1 VEIAPLVAKIVT
13 ALAKVYA
20 DKGVRVALE
29 IEPDARFHGDAGDL
43 TEMLGNLL
51 DNAHKWCRSRVRL
64 RARRIAAAGAL
75 PATLEI
81 AVEDDG
87 PGVPEELK
95 AQVLQRG
102 ARADESTPGHGL
114 GLAMVQDTVTL
125 YGGDLHLERS
135 EIGGLAVRLRFPQT
149 AA

>member
-1 VEIAPLVAKIVT
+1 
-13 ALAKVYA
+13 
-20 DKGVRVALE
+20 
-29 IEPDARFHGDAGDL
+29 
-43 TEMLGNLL
+43 
-51 DNAHKWCRSRVRL
+51 VRL
-64 RARRIAAAGAL
+64 RARRIAAAGAR
-75 PATLEI
+75 PAVLEI

-114 GLAMVQDTVTL
+114 GLAMVQDTATL
-125 YGGDLHLERS
+125 YGGELTLNTS
-135 EIGGLAVRLRFPQT
+135 ELGGLAARLRFPQS